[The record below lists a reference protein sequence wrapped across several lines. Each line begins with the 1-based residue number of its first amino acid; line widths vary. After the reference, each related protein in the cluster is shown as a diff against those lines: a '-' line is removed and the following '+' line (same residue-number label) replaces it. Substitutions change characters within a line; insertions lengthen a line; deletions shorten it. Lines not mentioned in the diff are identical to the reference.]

1 MADKKGNRYSVY
13 QGLDSDPSINWGTVA
28 STISKQLTLLKETK
42 VAERDAIDKETQN
55 QMDQLNKLP
64 DVNDRSLSKIVL
76 EASDRSKEYLRR
88 EMALVKRGLRKP
100 KDYSLFMQ
108 SQKNGYSDFGNVVK
122 NWDKWNT
129 AKQEAITNGTQS
141 ELDMFTA
148 EDIESFGNLK
158 NKTVMTNPANGQL
171 QVVSMQKDKDGN
183 FTVMP
188 NAGKNPE
195 AFANPGSINS
205 RMSFDEKKKDTTAL
219 VSAETAEIAKIVE
232 AGRAANGVVTTMEDY
247 RQSPSF
253 DTWKRE
259 TTAKLTSNVYDTTQ
273 VLTQSGY
280 VLGRTEAEA
289 RKKWESQYGTGE
301 DAKPFDASK
310 FIKVNMSGEKP
321 VPQLSDSQ
329 VNEAKEIVGNK
340 IESQLDSI
348 QEKSQGFKD
357 TKDDNDRKDKEAN
370 IVGFL
375 DEMNTVLS
383 DTDKVKSKQ
392 ILDRRIANKNK
403 ELKKND
409 SPLITDVDITD
420 NEIVVYYADGTS
432 QPTKRSNTKDDSYA
446 IFNFLSPEAGDDIS
460 TPVLDKYA
468 KDSKL
473 NFGESNI
480 KTRDQIRKDYPEL
493 LPEDKKDLKLK
504 NPDATDAQ
512 LLQIKQEQLYQE
524 NTLSSKSSQKPVEY
538 IKGGNVLNSEGA
550 EVSAD
555 SFVQSEL
562 GSNIQASV
570 DPPEQVQKEMVR
582 LLGADGFLP
591 VDGAGNSVFKEG
603 DISVTI
609 NGDKRGLTFKI
620 GSTTFS
626 IDKMYPMKTDAMITQ
641 LQNAVEREVKK
652 INETRT
658 GTKGRRQRAKE
669 TDTSKYNI

>member
-122 NWDKWNT
+122 NWDKWNS
-129 AKQEAITNGTQS
+129 AKMEAISNGTQS

-171 QVVSMQKDKDGN
+171 QVVSMQEDKDGN
-183 FTVMP
+183 FTVMS

-219 VSAETAEIAKIVE
+219 VTAETAEIARVVS
-232 AGRAANGVVTTMEDY
+232 AGRSGNGVVTTMEDY
-247 RQSPSF
+247 RQSDSF
-253 DTWKRE
+253 DTWKIE

-273 VLTQSGY
+273 VLTQNGY

-301 DAKPFDASK
+301 GAKPFDASK

-348 QEKSQGFKD
+348 QEKSQYQTQG
-357 TKDDNDRKDKEAN
+357 
-370 IVGFL
+370 L
-375 DEMNTVLS
+375 D
-383 DTDKVKSKQ
+383 
-392 ILDRRIANKNK
+392 
-403 ELKKND
+403 
-409 SPLITDVDITD
+409 
-420 NEIVVYYADGTS
+420 
-432 QPTKRSNTKDDSYA
+432 
-446 IFNFLSPEAGDDIS
+446 
-460 TPVLDKYA
+460 
-468 KDSKL
+468 
-473 NFGESNI
+473 
-480 KTRDQIRKDYPEL
+480 
-493 LPEDKKDLKLK
+493 
-504 NPDATDAQ
+504 
-512 LLQIKQEQLYQE
+512 
-524 NTLSSKSSQKPVEY
+524 
-538 IKGGNVLNSEGA
+538 
-550 EVSAD
+550 
-555 SFVQSEL
+555 
-562 GSNIQASV
+562 
-570 DPPEQVQKEMVR
+570 
-582 LLGADGFLP
+582 
-591 VDGAGNSVFKEG
+591 
-603 DISVTI
+603 
-609 NGDKRGLTFKI
+609 
-620 GSTTFS
+620 
-626 IDKMYPMKTDAMITQ
+626 
-641 LQNAVEREVKK
+641 
-652 INETRT
+652 
-658 GTKGRRQRAKE
+658 
-669 TDTSKYNI
+669 

>member
-122 NWDKWNT
+122 NWDKWNS
-129 AKQEAITNGTQS
+129 AKMEAISNGTQS

-171 QVVSMQKDKDGN
+171 QVVSMQEDKDGN

-219 VSAETAEIAKIVE
+219 VTAETAEIARVVS
-232 AGRAANGVVTTMEDY
+232 AGRSGNGVVTTMEDY
-247 RQSPSF
+247 RQSDSF
-253 DTWKRE
+253 DTWKIE

-273 VLTQSGY
+273 VLTQNGY

-301 DAKPFDASK
+301 GAKPFDASK

-348 QEKSQGFKD
+348 QSKTAGYDDKSPGKEGIKAKEKAAKETVNSLIDLYGAKDKASMDSALTQLMGQSGLVYKSFVEDDEGNLVISYTKEDGTTESNSIPKGNSVEEFTKNAYRFFVGKDGPEFKQTYSSATSGRENYDSKMKYSNLTDDSGNPIRRSYGQDTSATPKQQSIQYINEVVNLDLVSESEESAEPRLKSALTPFGFKVD
-357 TKDDNDRKDKEAN
+357 QAEL
-370 IVGFL
+370 GS
-375 DEMNTVLS
+375 NT
-383 DTDKVKSKQ
+383 
-392 ILDRRIANKNK
+392 
-403 ELKKND
+403 LK
-409 SPLITDVDITD
+409 IT
-420 NEIVVYYADGTS
+420 APDGTS
-432 QPTKRSNTKDDSYA
+432 QKFS
-446 IFNFLSPEAGDDIS
+446 
-460 TPVLDKYA
+460 LD
-468 KDSKL
+468 
-473 NFGESNI
+473 GTE
-480 KTRDQIRKDYPEL
+480 
-493 LPEDKKDLKLK
+493 
-504 NPDATDAQ
+504 
-512 LLQIKQEQLYQE
+512 
-524 NTLSSKSSQKPVEY
+524 
-538 IKGGNVLNSEGA
+538 EGA
-550 EVSAD
+550 QAIRDFVNGKISSEAAD
-555 SFVQSEL
+555 NQSDFLKGRKSKNKKPTEETP
-562 GSNIQASV
+562 A
-570 DPPEQVQKEMVR
+570 DP
-582 LLGADGFLP
+582 
-591 VDGAGNSVFKEG
+591 NNTS
-603 DISVTI
+603 
-609 NGDKRGLTFKI
+609 
-620 GSTTFS
+620 GSTGG
-626 IDKMYPMKTDAMITQ
+626 M
-641 LQNAVEREVKK
+641 
-652 INETRT
+652 
-658 GTKGRRQRAKE
+658 G
-669 TDTSKYNI
+669 